1 MHPIDITDRLSACT
15 EEEDKDIFSLR
26 DSGTPSRAT
35 VAVKPRKCQK
45 IKVDGGLNEIQPEK
59 CDWCIRDKSNGE
71 CLFVELKGSDCK
83 HAAAQIV
90 NTIKWFKTNATPF
103 ISHKKAYIVAN
114 GQIPHNK
121 SKDQIAIARLAD
133 TIGVNFVLKRSPA
146 QLKFENI

>member
-1 MHPIDITDRLSACT
+1 MPPVSANEYSSACVI
-15 EEEDKDIFSLR
+15 EEDKAIFSLK
-26 DSGTPSRAT
+26 DPGTPSRAT
-35 VAVKPRKCQK
+35 VNVKPRKCQK
-45 IKVDGGLNEIQPEK
+45 IQVDGCLAEIQPVR

-90 NTIKWFKTNATPF
+90 NTIKWFKTNTTPF
-103 ISHKKAYIVAN
+103 IPHQKAYIVAN
-114 GQIPHNK
+114 GLIPHNK